1 MTTVDILANTQT
13 PIHARMLI
21 NGEWVDGAE
30 RLEVRNPARPDDM
43 VGTIVRATPQDVDR
57 AVAAAKDAQRGLA
70 ALGYCARGDIL
81 ARCLDALDANIDARA
96 HRSQEHTSELH
107 SLMPTSDA
115 VFCLK

>member
-43 VGTIVRATPQDVDR
+43 VGTIVRA
-57 AVAAAKDAQRGLA
+57 
-70 ALGYCARGDIL
+70 
-81 ARCLDALDANIDARA
+81 
-96 HRSQEHTSELH
+96 
-107 SLMPTSDA
+107 
-115 VFCLK
+115 